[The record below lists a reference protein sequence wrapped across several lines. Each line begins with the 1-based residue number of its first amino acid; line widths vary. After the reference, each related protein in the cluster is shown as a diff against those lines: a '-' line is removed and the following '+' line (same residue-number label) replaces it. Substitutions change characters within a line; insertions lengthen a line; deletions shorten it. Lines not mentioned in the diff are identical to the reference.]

1 MKNLD
6 QLLLNFK
13 NNKNFNYEDFFVSKS
28 NYFAFQ
34 LIEKW
39 PKWEKNILNIYG
51 EKFSGKTHLSNI
63 FLSKN
68 KGLKIKESEIDET
81 VYKKFK
87 LYENI
92 IIDDF
97 KNNCDEKL
105 MYSIFN
111 LVDQSNKYLII
122 NSIGPINEI
131 DFKLNDLK
139 SRSKNCL
146 FAKIENPDD
155 ELMFAIILKTFSD
168 RQIQIDKKLIDFII
182 KRIDRSY
189 GKIADFIY
197 EFKYFVIRSI
207 YSFDNKI
214 NQFFIYYN
222 LTIRKIF

>member
-1 MKNLD
+1 MKNLN

-13 NNKNFNYEDFFVSKS
+13 HKQNFNYNDFYVSKS
-28 NYFAFQ
+28 NFFAFQ
-34 LIEKW
+34 LIDNW

-68 KGLKIKESEIDET
+68 KGIKIEESNINNEIF
-81 VYKKFK
+81 KKLK

-92 IIDDF
+92 IID
-97 KNNCDEKL
+97 NYTNITDENL

-111 LVDQSNKYLII
+111 LVDQDNKYLII
-122 NSIGPINEI
+122 NSRKPINEI
-131 DFKLNDLK
+131 NFKLDDLS

-146 FAKIENPDD
+146 FAKIDQPDD
-155 ELMFAIILKTFSD
+155 DLMFAILLKNFSD
-168 RQIQIDKKLIDFII
+168 RQIQVDKKLIDFII

-197 EFKYFVIRSI
+197 KVDELSLKKKKAI
-207 YSFDNKI
+207 DLKI
-214 NQFFIYYN
+214 IKEI
-222 LTIRKIF
+222 L

>member
-1 MKNLD
+1 MKNLS

-13 NNKNFNYEDFFVSKS
+13 NNQNFNYNDFYVSKS

-63 FLSKN
+63 FLNKN
-68 KGLKIKESEIDET
+68 KGFKINEKEINENS
-81 VYKKFK
+81 YKKFK

-97 KNNCDEKL
+97 DNKCDEKL

-122 NSIGPINEI
+122 NSIDPINEI
-131 DFKLNDLK
+131 NFNLNDLK

-146 FAKIENPDD
+146 FAKIDNPDD
-155 ELMFAIILKTFSD
+155 ELMFAIILKSFSD
-168 RQIQIDKKLIDFII
+168 RQILIDKKLIDFII

-189 GKIADFIY
+189 GKFADFIY
-197 EFKYFVIRSI
+197 KVDELSLKKKKAI
-207 YSFDNKI
+207 DLK
-214 NQFFIYYN
+214 
-222 LTIRKIF
+222 TIKQIL